1 MRVNDLITKP
11 HPTKSNFTG
20 TTKSE
25 AKNEIFDLHKEVPVG
40 REKDELAPIKSTDIL
55 TLKKQV
61 IEEIKN
67 ELELTGQGKHKFPG
81 ISRPGYVD
89 PFSRLDQHQN

>member
-1 MRVNDLITKP
+1 M
-11 HPTKSNFTG
+11 
-20 TTKSE
+20 
-25 AKNEIFDLHKEVPVG
+25 
-40 REKDELAPIKSTDIL
+40 DIL

-67 ELELTGQGKHKFPG
+67 ELQLTGQGKGVFTS

-89 PFSRLDQHQN
+89 PFTRMETRQN